1 MNNCGK
7 KLNNLEEMNKLLETH
22 NLPELN
28 QGDTENPTDE

>member
-7 KLNNLEEMNKLLETH
+7 KLNNLEEMNKFPETH